1 MVTIPIF
8 ARSSFKVIEFPLAT
22 VTITFLF
29 LQITLPFGRSPM
41 ERTRTV
47 SARPRPSQDLLS

>member
-41 ERTRTV
+41 ERTV

>member
-8 ARSSFKVIEFPLAT
+8 ARSSLKVIEFPLAT

-41 ERTRTV
+41 ERTV